1 MIQLAVSYM
10 YTLRPWCFAPD
21 EFYSLLININQPMVV
36 DVIVFQVP
44 KTPTLRLYISQT
56 AQWIEMKLKPS
67 GSSCKNL

>member
-1 MIQLAVSYM
+1 MKVVDVCNRTEYG
-10 YTLRPWCFAPD
+10 
-21 EFYSLLININQPMVV
+21 YSLVNINQPMVV